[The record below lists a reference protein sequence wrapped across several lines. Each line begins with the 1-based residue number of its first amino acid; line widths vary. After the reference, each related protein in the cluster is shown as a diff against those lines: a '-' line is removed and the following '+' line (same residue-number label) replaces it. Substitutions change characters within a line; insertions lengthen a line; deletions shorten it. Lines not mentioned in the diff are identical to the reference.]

1 MMREENG
8 WKVEDYHGATIKVR
22 AQQRKQENP
31 ALDGHGHEW
40 DFQVAIDDDGTRA
53 GGSLIAASPASVCN
67 GALATGTA
75 ADANI
80 IRSDQNVF
88 YSTEVIAEQ
97 MGFIKARELVDHRK
111 STTPSPNAGAQAT
124 DGNYSANATD
134 KGEHGK
140 STL

>member
-40 DFQVAIDDDGTRA
+40 DFLVAINDAGTSA
-53 GGSLIAASPASVCN
+53 GGSMNAAAPASVQN

-75 ADANI
+75 ADANT

-111 STTPSPNAGAQAT
+111 PTTPGPNAGAQAT
-124 DGNYSANATD
+124 DGNYSANATA
-134 KGEHGK
+134 KAEPGK
-140 STL
+140 EP

>member
-31 ALDGHGHEW
+31 ALHGHGHEW
-40 DFQVAIDDDGTRA
+40 DFMVAIDDAGTRA
-53 GGSLIAASPASVCN
+53 GGSLTAPASVQN
-67 GALATGTA
+67 GALATDA
-75 ADANI
+75 AAHANT

-111 STTPSPNAGAQAT
+111 PTTPSPNAGAQAT
-124 DGNYSANATD
+124 DGNYSANAAD